1 MGGEFLGRDG
11 LLDGEHLLER
21 PLLSYPSESSHARR
35 FPTLFLFP
43 SLLYPEEHQL
53 YPLGVRFDR
62 EIRGGGRLTKARIL
76 LADDHTLVAEAFK
89 RLLEPEFEVVGTVGD
104 GRALLR
110 AAADLKPDLVLVD
123 LNMPL
128 LNGLDASEQLKQALP
143 RVKIIVLTMNEDPEI
158 AAETMEKWASGYL
171 LKKSAG
177 SELLKAVRDV
187 LRGGRYIAPALREA
201 MEEMASRD
209 LRPDSAR
216 ALTARQREVLQLLAE
231 GHTMKE
237 AAAILNV
244 ATRTIAF
251 HKYRIM
257 QDFGLENNSDLV
269 RFAMKHGL
277 INQA

>member
-1 MGGEFLGRDG
+1 
-11 LLDGEHLLER
+11 
-21 PLLSYPSESSHARR
+21 
-35 FPTLFLFP
+35 
-43 SLLYPEEHQL
+43 
-53 YPLGVRFDR
+53 
-62 EIRGGGRLTKARIL
+62 LTKARIL

-89 RLLEPEFEVVGTVGD
+89 RLLEPEFAVVGTVGD
-104 GRALLR
+104 GRALLH
-110 AAADLKPDLVLVD
+110 AANELKPDLVLVD

-128 LNGLDASEQLKQALP
+128 LNGLDASEQLRQALP
-143 RVKIIVLTMNEDPEI
+143 KVKIIVLTMNEDPEI

-187 LRGGRYIAPALREA
+187 LRGGRYITPALREA
-201 MEEMASRD
+201 VAEFASRD
-209 LRPDSAR
+209 ARPDSGR
-216 ALTARQREVLQLLAE
+216 ALTQRQREVLQLLAE

-237 AAAILNV
+237 AAAVLNV

-257 QDFGLENNSDLV
+257 QDFGLENNSALV

-277 INQA
+277 INKG

>member
-1 MGGEFLGRDG
+1 M
-11 LLDGEHLLER
+11 
-21 PLLSYPSESSHARR
+21 
-35 FPTLFLFP
+35 
-43 SLLYPEEHQL
+43 
-53 YPLGVRFDR
+53 
-62 EIRGGGRLTKARIL
+62 TKARIL

-110 AAADLKPDLVLVD
+110 AASELKPDLVLVD

-128 LNGLDASEQLKQALP
+128 LNGLDASEQLKQAFP
-143 RVKIIVLTMNEDPEI
+143 KIKIIVLTMNEDPEI

-177 SELLKAVRDV
+177 SELSKAVRDV
-187 LRGGRYIAPALREA
+187 LRGGRYIAPALSEVMREWA
-201 MEEMASRD
+201 TRD
-209 LRPDSAR
+209 ARSDSAR
-216 ALTARQREVLQLLAE
+216 TLTPRQREVLQLLAE

-257 QDFGLENNSDLV
+257 QDFALENNADLV
-269 RFAMKHGL
+269 RFAIKQGL

>member
-1 MGGEFLGRDG
+1 
-11 LLDGEHLLER
+11 
-21 PLLSYPSESSHARR
+21 LS
-35 FPTLFLFP
+35 
-43 SLLYPEEHQL
+43 
-53 YPLGVRFDR
+53 
-62 EIRGGGRLTKARIL
+62 KARIL

-110 AAADLKPDLVLVD
+110 AANELKPDLVLVD

-143 RVKIIVLTMNEDPEI
+143 KVKIIVLTMNEDPEI
-158 AAETMEKWASGYL
+158 AAETMERWASGYL

-201 MEEMASRD
+201 LEDFAARD
-209 LRPDSAR
+209 ARPDTGR
-216 ALTARQREVLQLLAE
+216 ALTQRQREVLQLLAE

-257 QDFGLENNSDLV
+257 QDFSLENNSDLV

-277 INQA
+277 IHKG

>member
-1 MGGEFLGRDG
+1 M
-11 LLDGEHLLER
+11 
-21 PLLSYPSESSHARR
+21 
-35 FPTLFLFP
+35 
-43 SLLYPEEHQL
+43 
-53 YPLGVRFDR
+53 
-62 EIRGGGRLTKARIL
+62 TKARIL

-110 AAADLKPDLVLVD
+110 AAAELKPDLVLVD

-143 RVKIIVLTMNEDPEI
+143 KIKIIVLTMNEDPEI

-177 SELLKAVRDV
+177 SELSKAVRDV

-201 MEEMASRD
+201 IEDLDSRD
-209 LRPDSAR
+209 FRSDSTR
-216 ALTARQREVLQLLAE
+216 SLTARQREVLQLLAE

-269 RFAMKHGL
+269 RFAMKQGL
-277 INQA
+277 INET

>member
-1 MGGEFLGRDG
+1 M
-11 LLDGEHLLER
+11 
-21 PLLSYPSESSHARR
+21 S
-35 FPTLFLFP
+35 
-43 SLLYPEEHQL
+43 
-53 YPLGVRFDR
+53 
-62 EIRGGGRLTKARIL
+62 KARIL

-104 GRALLR
+104 GRSLLR
-110 AAADLKPDLVLVD
+110 VAGELKPDVVLVD

-143 RVKIIVLTMNEDPEI
+143 KVKIIVLTMNEDPEI

-187 LRGGRYIAPALREA
+187 LHGGRYIAPPLREA
-201 MEEMASRD
+201 LEEFAARDSRA
-209 LRPDSAR
+209 DSER
-216 ALTARQREVLQLLAE
+216 TLTPRQREVLQLLAE

-257 QDFGLENNSDLV
+257 QDFGLDNNSDLV
-269 RFAMKHGL
+269 RFAMKRGL
-277 INQA
+277 INQS

>member
-1 MGGEFLGRDG
+1 M
-11 LLDGEHLLER
+11 
-21 PLLSYPSESSHARR
+21 
-35 FPTLFLFP
+35 
-43 SLLYPEEHQL
+43 
-53 YPLGVRFDR
+53 
-62 EIRGGGRLTKARIL
+62 TKARIL

-110 AAADLKPDLVLVD
+110 AAGELKPDLVLVD

-143 RVKIIVLTMNEDPEI
+143 KVKIIVLTMNEDPEI

-187 LRGGRYIAPALREA
+187 LRGGRYIAPALRDA
-201 MEEMASRD
+201 MRD
-209 LRPDSAR
+209 LAARDSRPDSTR
-216 ALTARQREVLQLLAE
+216 SLTARQREVLQLLAE

-257 QDFGLENNSDLV
+257 QDFKLENNADLV
-269 RFAMKHGL
+269 RFAIKQGL
-277 INQA
+277 INQS